1 MNIYIRL
8 STSNIRP
15 ATNHFKAYAHPERQ
29 IKKDNSI
36 EVGIKPDCGANTHTF
51 GMMIIHMARQ
61 P

>member
-1 MNIYIRL
+1 MNISIRL
-8 STSNIRP
+8 STSYIRP
-15 ATNHFKAYAHPERQ
+15 AISHFKAYAHAKRQ

-36 EVGIKPDCGANTHTF
+36 KVGIKPDCGANTHIL